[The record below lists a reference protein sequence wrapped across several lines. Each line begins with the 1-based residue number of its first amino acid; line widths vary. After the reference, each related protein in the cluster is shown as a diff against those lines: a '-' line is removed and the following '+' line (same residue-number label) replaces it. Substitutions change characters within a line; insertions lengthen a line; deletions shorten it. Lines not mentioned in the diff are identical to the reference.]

1 MINPKKQNLLIIID
15 SLKRGGAET
24 MLINLLP
31 DLNESFDTVL
41 VTLTNET
48 EFLEEEITTYARY
61 DLDHTSS
68 KSFPRSISRLR
79 KIVKKHKPDLVHAQ
93 LYLSTIMGRLSISRK
108 IPFVFSIHSFLSK
121 DAFEANKLS
130 LHLERLTYNKN
141 HAMISVSEAVFK
153 DYTSHIK
160 VKGQHFILNNF
171 VNRVFFEKQYDFER
185 RNLSPI
191 KLVAVGHLKEVKNY
205 SFLLQVIKEIKDKI
219 SVTLDIIGEG
229 ESRNDLE
236 TYINTHQLPVKL
248 LGARMDVDM
257 LLPNYDAFIMCS
269 LHEGFGNAPVEAMAI
284 GLPLLLNDLDV
295 MKEMSKGNALFY
307 KFNDVSS
314 LAQLLLEFNDNK
326 KELFRLSEQG
336 KLIAR
341 QFYSADS
348 YFLQLKNIYEGLIV
362 K

>member
-1 MINPKKQNLLIIID
+1 MINSKKQNLIIIID

-24 MLINLLP
+24 MLVNLLP
-31 DLNESFDTVL
+31 NLNESFNTVL

-48 EFLEEEITTYARY
+48 EFLEEEITTSARY
-61 DLDHTSS
+61 NLDHTSS
-68 KSFPRSISRLR
+68 KYFPRSISRLR
-79 KIVKKHKPDLVHAQ
+79 KIVRKHKPDLVHTQ
-93 LYLSTIMGRLSISRK
+93 LYLSTIMGRISISHK

-121 DAFEANKLS
+121 DAFEANKMS
-130 LHLERLTYNKN
+130 LHLEKLTYNKN

-153 DYTSHIK
+153 DYSSHIK

-185 RNLSPI
+185 RDLSPI

-205 SFLLQVIKEIKDKI
+205 KYLLEVIKEVKEKI

-229 ESRNDLE
+229 ESRSDLE
-236 TYINTHQLPVKL
+236 NFISTHQLPVKL

-307 KFNDVSS
+307 KSDDVSS
-314 LAQLLLEFNDNK
+314 LAQLLLKFHDNK
-326 KELFRLSEQG
+326 NVLLKLSEQG

-348 YFLQLKNIYEGLIV
+348 YFLQLKNIYKTLIV